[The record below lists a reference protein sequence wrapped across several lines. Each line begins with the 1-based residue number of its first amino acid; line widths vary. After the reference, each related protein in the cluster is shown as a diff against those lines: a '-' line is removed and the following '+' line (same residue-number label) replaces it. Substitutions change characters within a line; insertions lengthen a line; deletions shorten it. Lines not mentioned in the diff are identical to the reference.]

1 MWMLCLCICVC
12 CCNLLRGRRHF
23 MGQSTTTQG
32 DHIISVTPR
41 IIDEHLKTMSSQRGI
56 EIDVCRLKWK
66 PPLTGPPAKK
76 V

>member
-1 MWMLCLCICVC
+1 MSV
-12 CCNLLRGRRHF
+12 
-23 MGQSTTTQG
+23 QG

-56 EIDVCRLKWK
+56 EIDVSRLKWK
-66 PPLTGPPAKK
+66 PTLTGPPAKK

>member
-1 MWMLCLCICVC
+1 M
-12 CCNLLRGRRHF
+12 
-23 MGQSTTTQG
+23 STSIVQG

-41 IIDEHLKTMSSQRGI
+41 IIDEHLKTMTSQRGI
-56 EIDVCRLKWK
+56 EIDTSRLKWK